1 MKICAVICEYNP
13 FHTGHL
19 YQLDKISKK
28 YDDIICLMSGNFVQ
42 RAEPAIAEKSVRAAV
57 ALNCGAS
64 AVIELPIIYAVAN
77 GERFASGAVKTLSRL
92 TDIDALAMGCE
103 TDDATILQKIAEIR
117 AEESDDFKSVLSDYM
132 DNGYSYAAALTEATV
147 TEAEKRGISKSA
159 TSAILSEPNN
169 LLCIEYVKA
178 IKKSGLKIKPIFIK
192 RHGNSY
198 NSISAMGNYLSATAL
213 RNLLL
218 EKRFTEV
225 TPYLT
230 GEADV
235 LLNEFNAHFPDYSIY
250 DKIAVNELRKLSAE
264 DIAKAYDCRE
274 GLEYKLKDCATKFVR
289 LDEILAT
296 AKSKRYTM
304 SRLKRIV
311 LQVLLGI
318 TKEIMSEEFT
328 PPARLLAIRE
338 TFKPYL
344 ANNASN
350 LIIRGED
357 IETYFGTLFDDY
369 LRIERNA
376 AALYSVVTSNPSDL
390 FVPKKLY
397 SI

>member
-19 YQLDKISKK
+19 YQLNKISKK

-42 RAEPAIAEKSVRAAV
+42 RAEPAIAEKSVRATV

-77 GERFASGAVKTLSRL
+77 SERFASGAIKTLSCL
-92 TDIDALAMGCE
+92 TGIEALAMGCE
-103 TDDATILQKIAEIR
+103 TDDTTALQKIAEIR

-132 DNGYSYAAALTEATV
+132 ANGYSYAAALTEATV
-147 TEAEKRGISKSA
+147 IEAEKRGIPKAA
-159 TSAILSEPNN
+159 TGAILSEPNN

-178 IKKSGLKIKPIFIK
+178 IEKYGLNIKPFFIK
-192 RHGNSY
+192 RQGNSY
-198 NSISAMGNYLSATAL
+198 NSISAMGNYLSATAI
-213 RNLLL
+213 RKLLI
-218 EKRFTEV
+218 EKRFTET

-230 GEADV
+230 GEANV
-235 LLNEFNAHFPDYSIY
+235 LLDEFNAHFPDYSIY
-250 DKIAVNELRKLSAE
+250 DKIVVNELRKLSIGE
-264 DIAKAYDCRE
+264 IAKAYDCRE
-274 GLEYKLKDCATKFVR
+274 GLEYKLKDCAMKSID
-289 LDEILAT
+289 LDEILAN

-311 LQVLLGI
+311 LQVALGI
-318 TKEIMSEEFT
+318 TKEIMNDDFT

-344 ANNASN
+344 SNNAGN

-357 IETYFGTLFDDY
+357 VDTYAGALYDEYFKIEK
-369 LRIERNA
+369 NA
-376 AALYSVVTSNPSDL
+376 AALYSVVTSNPADL